1 MKRLDLKET
10 TPVSMPIKNLLSI
23 ISACLVGAWFAF
35 TVVERLNVIE
45 TEQKLM
51 LSDLEA
57 ANEFIVGV
65 PKGNMVSP
73 QIQELFMLVEF
84 VSTNQDKLKEN
95 VEKELPNVNALQL
108 RVEFLEDRLKKAE
121 TLIDKLRNNG
131 THKIGE

>member
-1 MKRLDLKET
+1 MKISEN
-10 TPVSMPIKNLLSI
+10 TPVSMPMRNLISI
-23 ISACLVGAWFAF
+23 VAACLVGAWFAF

-84 VSTNQDKLKEN
+84 VSKNQEKLKKN
-95 VEKELPNVNALQL
+95 VEEELPSINALQL
-108 RVEFLEDRLKKAE
+108 KVEFLEDRLKKAE

-131 THKIGE
+131 THIGD

>member
-1 MKRLDLKET
+1 MKISEN
-10 TPVSMPIKNLLSI
+10 TPVSMPMKNLLSI
-23 ISACLVGAWFAF
+23 ISLCLVGAWFAF
-35 TVVERLNVIE
+35 TVIERLNVIE

-51 LSDLEA
+51 LSDLNS

-84 VSTNQDKLKEN
+84 VSKNQEKLKKD
-95 VEKELPNVNALQL
+95 VEAELPEITALKL
-108 RVEFLEDRLKKAE
+108 KVEFLEDRLKKAE

-131 THKIGE
+131 THKGE

>member
-1 MKRLDLKET
+1 MKISEN
-10 TPVSMPIKNLLSI
+10 TPVSMPMKNLISI
-23 ISACLVGAWFAF
+23 VAACLVGAWFAF

-84 VSTNQDKLKEN
+84 VSKNQEKLKKN
-95 VEKELPNVNALQL
+95 VEEELPSINALQL
-108 RVEFLEDRLKKAE
+108 KVEFLEDRLKKAE

-131 THKIGE
+131 THIGE

>member
-1 MKRLDLKET
+1 MKISES
-10 TPVSMPIKNLLSI
+10 TPVSMPLKNLLSI

-35 TVVERLNVIE
+35 TVIERLNVIE

>member
-1 MKRLDLKET
+1 MKISES
-10 TPVSMPIKNLLSI
+10 TPVSMPMKNLLSI

-35 TVVERLNVIE
+35 TVIERLNVIE

-84 VSTNQDKLKEN
+84 VSTNQEKLKEN
-95 VEKELPNVNALQL
+95 VEKDMPAINALKL
-108 RVEFLEDRLKKAE
+108 KVEFLEDRLQKAE

-131 THKIGE
+131 THKGE

>member
-1 MKRLDLKET
+1 MKISEN
-10 TPVSMPIKNLLSI
+10 TPVSMPMKNLISI
-23 ISACLVGAWFAF
+23 VAACLVGAWFAF

-51 LSDLEA
+51 LSDLQA

-84 VSTNQDKLKEN
+84 VSKNQEKLKKN
-95 VEKELPNVNALQL
+95 VEEELPSINALQL
-108 RVEFLEDRLKKAE
+108 KVEFLEDRLKKAE

-131 THKIGE
+131 THIGE

>member
-1 MKRLDLKET
+1 MKISEN
-10 TPVSMPIKNLLSI
+10 TPVSMPMKNLISI
-23 ISACLVGAWFAF
+23 VAACLVGAWFAF

-84 VSTNQDKLKEN
+84 VSKNQEKLKEN
-95 VEKELPNVNALQL
+95 VEKDMPAINALKL
-108 RVEFLEDRLKKAE
+108 KVEFLEDRLKKAE

-131 THKIGE
+131 THKGE

>member
-1 MKRLDLKET
+1 MKISES
-10 TPVSMPIKNLLSI
+10 TPVSMPMKNLLSI

-35 TVVERLNVIE
+35 TVIERLNVIE

-84 VSTNQDKLKEN
+84 VSTNQEKLKEN
-95 VEKELPNVNALQL
+95 VEEELPSINALKL
-108 RVEFLEDRLKKAE
+108 KVEFLEDRLKKAE

-131 THKIGE
+131 THKGE

>member
-1 MKRLDLKET
+1 MKIAES
-10 TPVSMPIKNLLSI
+10 TPVSVPMKNLLSI

-35 TVVERLNVIE
+35 TVIERLNVIE

-51 LSDLEA
+51 LSDLEK

-73 QIQELFMLVEF
+73 QINELFMLVEF
-84 VSTNQDKLKEN
+84 VSSNQDKLKEN

-131 THKIGE
+131 THIGE

>member
-1 MKRLDLKET
+1 MKISEN
-10 TPVSMPIKNLLSI
+10 TPVSMPMKNLISI
-23 ISACLVGAWFAF
+23 VSACLVGAWFAF

-51 LSDLEA
+51 MSDLES

-84 VSTNQDKLKEN
+84 VSKNQDKLKTD
-95 VEKELPNVNALQL
+95 VEMELPEIKALKLQ
-108 RVEFLEDRLKKAE
+108 VAFLEERLKKAE
-121 TLIDKLRNNG
+121 EIIDKLRNNG
-131 THKIGE
+131 THKGE

>member
-1 MKRLDLKET
+1 MKISEN
-10 TPVSMPIKNLLSI
+10 TPVSMPMKNLISI
-23 ISACLVGAWFAF
+23 VSACLIGAWFAF

-84 VSTNQDKLKEN
+84 VSKNQEKLKKN
-95 VEKELPNVNALQL
+95 VEEELPSINALQL
-108 RVEFLEDRLKKAE
+108 KVEFLEDRLKKAE

-131 THKIGE
+131 THIGE

>member
-1 MKRLDLKET
+1 M
-10 TPVSMPIKNLLSI
+10 M
-23 ISACLVGAWFAF
+23 
-35 TVVERLNVIE
+35 
-45 TEQKLM
+45 
-51 LSDLEA
+51 SDLES

-84 VSTNQDKLKEN
+84 VSKNQEKLKTDVEN
-95 VEKELPNVNALQL
+95 ELPQITALNL

-131 THKIGE
+131 THKGE

>member
-1 MKRLDLKET
+1 MKISES
-10 TPVSMPIKNLLSI
+10 TPVSMPMKNLLSI

-35 TVVERLNVIE
+35 TVIERLNVIE

-131 THKIGE
+131 THLGE

>member
-1 MKRLDLKET
+1 MKISES
-10 TPVSMPIKNLLSI
+10 TPVSMPMKNLLSI

-35 TVVERLNVIE
+35 TVIERLNVIE

-51 LSDLEA
+51 LSDLEK

-73 QIQELFMLVEF
+73 QINELFMLVEF
-84 VSTNQDKLKEN
+84 VSSNQDKLKEN

-131 THKIGE
+131 THIGE

>member
-1 MKRLDLKET
+1 MKISES
-10 TPVSMPIKNLLSI
+10 TPVSMPMKNLLSI

-35 TVVERLNVIE
+35 TVIERLNVIE

-51 LSDLEA
+51 LSDLES

-84 VSTNQDKLKEN
+84 VSTNQEKLKKD
-95 VEKELPNVNALQL
+95 VEAELPQITALNL
-108 RVEFLEDRLKKAE
+108 KVEFLEERLKKAE

-131 THKIGE
+131 THKGE

>member
-1 MKRLDLKET
+1 MKISES
-10 TPVSMPIKNLLSI
+10 TPVSMPVKNLLSI

-35 TVVERLNVIE
+35 TVIERLNVIE

>member
-1 MKRLDLKET
+1 MKISEN
-10 TPVSMPIKNLLSI
+10 TPVSMPMKNLISI
-23 ISACLVGAWFAF
+23 VAACLVGAWFAF

-51 LSDLEA
+51 LSDLQA

-84 VSTNQDKLKEN
+84 VSKNQDKLKEN

-131 THKIGE
+131 THIGEQ